1 MSSMSLEQA
10 TAIKS
15 RFEGKVLSQA
25 GVTGVDVGYR
35 SAGGQPTQELAIRVY
50 VSALSAAPP
59 LPKEVE
65 GLPVDV
71 IERRF
76 GLQ

>member
-1 MSSMSLEQA
+1 MSSISMDQA
-10 TAIKS
+10 IAIKS
-15 RFEGKVLSQA
+15 RVEGELLRQA

-35 SAGGQPTQELAIRVY
+35 MVKGQPTQELAIRVY
-50 VSALSAAPP
+50 VRSLADAPP
-59 LPKEVE
+59 LPKNVE

-71 IERRF
+71 IERSF

>member
-1 MSSMSLEQA
+1 MSSISMDQA
-10 TAIKS
+10 IAIKS
-15 RFEGKVLSQA
+15 RVEGEFLRQA

-35 SAGGQPTQELAIRVY
+35 MVQGQPTQELAIRVY
-50 VSALSAAPP
+50 VRSLGDAPA
-59 LPKEVE
+59 LPKSVE

-71 IERRF
+71 IERSF